1 VSFQTL
7 QTIGLV
13 LWIVV
18 GLCLIAVVLV
28 AVPALRELHKWL
40 KGSSE
45 LGEVA
50 RALKPG
56 AETLTKAADN
66 INYLT
71 AAFRSDADDVG
82 RTIRN
87 ATDSANQIID
97 ATRERA
103 AEIHGFL
110 DVVQEEAETTFL
122 NTASLLRGVRARRPK
137 REKREEESSERR
149 RLG

>member
-1 VSFQTL
+1 MSFQTL

-13 LWIVV
+13 LWIVT
-18 GLCLIAVVLV
+18 GLCLIAAALV
-28 AVPALRELHKWL
+28 AVPALRELQRWL
-40 KGSSE
+40 KGSAE

-66 INYLT
+66 INSLT
-71 AAFRSDADDVG
+71 AAFRSDADELG

-103 AEIHGFL
+103 AEVHGFL

-137 REKREEESSERR
+137 GEKRQEESSERR

>member
-1 VSFQTL
+1 MSFQTL
-7 QTIGLV
+7 QTIGLL

-18 GLCLIAVVLV
+18 GLSLITAALV
-28 AVPALRELHKWL
+28 AVPALRELRKWL
-40 KGSSE
+40 KGSAE

-71 AAFRSDADDVG
+71 AAFRSDADEVG

-103 AEIHGFL
+103 AEVHGFL

-137 REKREEESSERR
+137 GEKREEESSERR